1 MRIDLHTHSRA
12 SDGTQS
18 PTEVMRAAADAGLDV
33 VALTDHDTAQGWAE
47 ATAAAEALGLE
58 LVTGIEV
65 STRFEHVGVHLL
77 AYLPDADDPDLVLAL
92 DRVLEGRNSRVPAI
106 LANLRAVGI
115 ELTEDDVRRVAAGTP
130 ATGRPH
136 VADALVAQGVVADRA
151 EAFERYLNPGRPGYA
166 TRYAADLEDIVPMVV
181 AAGGVP
187 VVAHPWARSARH
199 VLTEAAFA
207 RLRDL
212 GLAGIEVDH
221 QGHDPAARGRA
232 ARHRPQPR
240 PDRHRVQRLP
250 RHREGRPRARVQH
263 HRARPARPHQGAR
276 LVRPGPPMSD
286 LLDVTLMTSAFVTLF
301 VIMDP
306 VGTVP
311 IFLSLTSGRSKATAR
326 RAAWQAVAVSF
337 VVITAFAFFG
347 QRILSYLHISLPAL
361 QCAGGLLLLLVAL
374 ELLTGNEKEPTQ
386 QAGTNV
392 ALVPLGTPLLA
403 GPGAIVATM
412 LFSRR
417 VHDFADFAAVSLAV
431 ILVHLCIWAAMRYSL
446 PILRLIRE
454 SGVLLVTR
462 IAGLLLSAIAV
473 QLVADAV
480 RAFIAGEG

>member
-1 MRIDLHTHSRA
+1 M
-12 SDGTQS
+12 
-18 PTEVMRAAADAGLDV
+18 
-33 VALTDHDTAQGWAE
+33 
-47 ATAAAEALGLE
+47 
-58 LVTGIEV
+58 
-65 STRFEHVGVHLL
+65 
-77 AYLPDADDPDLVLAL
+77 
-92 DRVLEGRNSRVPAI
+92 PAI
-106 LANLRAVGI
+106 LSRLRAVGI
-115 ELTEDDVRRVAAGTP
+115 DLTEDDVRRVALDTP

-136 VADALVAQGVVADRA
+136 VADALVAAGVVADRA
-151 EAFERYLNPGRPGYA
+151 EAFERYLSPGRPGYA
-166 TRYAADLEDIVPMVV
+166 TRYAEDLEDMVPTVV

-187 VVAHPWARSARH
+187 VIAHPWARTAGT

-207 RLRDL
+207 DLASL

-221 QGHDPAARGRA
+221 QGHAPWMRDELRGIARNLGLVVTGSSDFHGAGKVDHDLGCNTTDPDEYARILELAAAARADAGRS
-232 ARHRPQPR
+232 
-240 PDRHRVQRLP
+240 
-250 RHREGRPRARVQH
+250 
-263 HRARPARPHQGAR
+263 
-276 LVRPGPPMSD
+276 MSD
-286 LLDVTLMTSAFVTLF
+286 FIDTTLLTEAFVTLF

-347 QRILSYLHISLPAL
+347 QRILGYLHISLPAL
-361 QCAGGLLLLLVAL
+361 QAAGGLLLLLVAL
-374 ELLTGNEKEPTQ
+374 ELLTGNEKEPTA
-386 QAGTNV
+386 QAGTQHRDGAARYAAARRPRRDRRDHAV
-392 ALVPLGTPLLA
+392 LPA
-403 GPGAIVATM
+403 GPR
-412 LFSRR
+412 LRR
-417 VHDFADFAAVSLAV
+417 LHRPSAWPSSSCTSASGRR
-431 ILVHLCIWAAMRYSL
+431 CGYSL